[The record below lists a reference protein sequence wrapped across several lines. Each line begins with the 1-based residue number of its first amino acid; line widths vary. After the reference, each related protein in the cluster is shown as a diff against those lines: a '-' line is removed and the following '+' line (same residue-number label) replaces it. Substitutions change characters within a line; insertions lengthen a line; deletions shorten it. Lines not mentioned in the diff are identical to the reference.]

1 MADHAEKRQTNPEA
15 VEVFNLIAS
24 GRLPPA
30 QGLCAVTDEP
40 TWRLE
45 GIAALLGIGLADLL
59 EHVRSG
65 PPRFQ
70 VTAPKGGPGEFRM
83 LAK

>member
-1 MADHAEKRQTNPEA
+1 MSEARHQSPEA
-15 VEVFNLIAS
+15 VEAFNLIAA

-30 QGLCAVTDEP
+30 QGLCAITDEP

-45 GIAALLGIGLADLL
+45 GIAALLGIGLAELL

-65 PPRFQ
+65 PPRFE
-70 VTAPKGGPGEFRM
+70 VTAPKGGAGDYRL